1 MLNEIIFKSKEQGLE
16 EKFMSNQMMSS
27 RADPDSNTQ
36 HLGRYNSVSGGGGGY
51 QTTLIRKG
59 CESSEDGSMAI
70 HFAIFLGNSSET
82 TCFHK
87 QLKQQELG
95 NLKPGFLNSQLV
107 RLPVWM
113 KLEMSKKW
121 QYADI
126 ICGGCHAALWD
137 QAQLWM
143 IGQPDRAISWP

>member
-1 MLNEIIFKSKEQGLE
+1 MLNEIIFNIKE
-16 EKFMSNQMMSS
+16 EKFMSNQMMSI

-36 HLGRYNSVSGGGGGY
+36 HLGRYNSVSGGGGGGY

-87 QLKQQELG
+87 QLK
-95 NLKPGFLNSQLV
+95 
-107 RLPVWM
+107 
-113 KLEMSKKW
+113 
-121 QYADI
+121 
-126 ICGGCHAALWD
+126 
-137 QAQLWM
+137 
-143 IGQPDRAISWP
+143 